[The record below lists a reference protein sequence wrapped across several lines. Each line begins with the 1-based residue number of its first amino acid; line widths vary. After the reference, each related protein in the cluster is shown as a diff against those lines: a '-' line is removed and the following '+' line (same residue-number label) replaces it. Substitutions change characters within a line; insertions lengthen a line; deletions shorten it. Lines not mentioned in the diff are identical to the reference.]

1 MNPSAT
7 TIFHNPACG
16 TSRRTLALI
25 REQGI
30 EPTIVEYLQTPLGR
44 ARLVELIAAMG
55 VPVRSVLRR
64 TEAVYDALQLDG
76 PHWSDAQLIDFMVA
90 HPILMNRPIVESTRG
105 VRLCRPPETVL
116 EILPGSKPT

>member
-64 TEAVYDALQLDG
+64 TEAVYDALQLDD
-76 PHWSDAQLIDFMVA
+76 PHWGDAQLIDFMVA